1 MARMSAPQKPRAIN
15 PWLIALGLLVAVA
28 ALGWLALQILLP
40 PARVL
45 GVARAQL
52 AAALDRE
59 VALDGASVTIWP
71 PVRVRLR
78 GLVIGEPQGLASGAA
93 IRLESLDLDLDPL
106 ALFARRI
113 VLRRVTLV
121 RPRIHLVLGA
131 NGGTNF
137 DPRPGSAGRSGGA
150 PAGRGF
156 DIAIQS
162 LRIANGEIVVDDMR
176 SNRRTACNLDTRI
189 SLSLAGGSRIATSG
203 STKLSGFAYGPLG
216 TARRSDLDSRL
227 ARLALEIEHQGTFDA
242 AQRRLALERLAIS
255 LGSAEIA
262 FRGVVDGVG
271 LPRPLA
277 RLEAHS
283 DGLDF
288 GTLLEAASAADLPAL
303 HGVKGSGRVSFDLA
317 INGALEPGRLPA
329 ISGQVTVRD
338 AAFRY
343 PGAPAGVSALSLDA
357 QLSSDSLNITGL
369 TARIADQPL
378 RGTVRVTHFQD
389 PQVEF
394 HVTGAADLAAV
405 SPLFAPQPTAIGGRA
420 TFDVSGLGRT
430 RAIGDL
436 ALAGNATLE
445 EVRVASPQLPQPME
459 HVNGTVEF
467 SRTQAAVH
475 ALRGASGHSSF
486 SLEATVDRPMAMTQA
501 PGKAPP
507 AHVDFTL
514 DSPYLDLAELLPPTP
529 GPTLLPNA
537 AGTGRVRIGRLK
549 QKQLDVQNVDA
560 RVTFDPVTFNVPQFA
575 LNGYG
580 GRINGNAR
588 FDLKDPANPG
598 FAVKAKVD
606 SVQADALLSA
616 WTPAKGL
623 MRGALNTTLDLSG
636 TGTKPQDLTRS
647 LTAIGLAAV
656 TSGELGP
663 TPALAAIA
671 KLTGVPAFEKLSFR
685 DLHLPFEVRNGKVAT
700 RAVTLHSQGGDWTMT
715 GLTGFDGSLDYDV
728 GAVIPADQVARLGA
742 DAARAAGALAD
753 NSGRLHLR
761 FHVSGNARYPTVAVD
776 ATALADELAGRLKT
790 SLGRSSSKVEQQL
803 REVLA
808 PAPGTSDSTHAL
820 QVHAMAESLKKIKG
834 RDLLKSLF
842 GSPKPPSAP
851 AAPADTTPH

>member
-1 MARMSAPQKPRAIN
+1 MSAPQKLRAVS
-15 PWLIALGLLVAVA
+15 PWLIAAGIPVVLA
-28 ALGWLALQILLP
+28 AFAWLALQFLLP

-45 GVARAQL
+45 GLARAQL

-71 PVRVRLR
+71 PVRARLR

-93 IRLESLDLDLDPL
+93 IRLESLDLDLDPF
-106 ALFARRI
+106 ALLARRI

-121 RPRIHLVLGA
+121 RPRLHLVLGV

-137 DPRPGSAGRSGGA
+137 DPLPGSARARSRAA
-150 PAGRGF
+150 PAAF

-162 LRIANGEIVVDDMR
+162 LRIANGEVVVDDMR
-176 SNRRTACNLDTRI
+176 SKRRTAFDLDSRI
-189 SLSLAGGSRIATSG
+189 SLSLASGSRIATSG
-203 STKLSGFAYGPLG
+203 RTRLSGLARGPLG
-216 TARRSDLDSRL
+216 TARRTDLDVRL
-227 ARLALEIEHQGTFDA
+227 SKLALEIEHRGTFDA
-242 AQRRLALERLAIS
+242 AQHRLALDRLAVS
-255 LGSAEIA
+255 LGSAEID
-262 FRGVVDGVG
+262 FSGVVDGVG
-271 LPRPLA
+271 LAVPLA

-303 HGVKGSGRVSFDLA
+303 HGVRGSGRVSFDLA
-317 INGALEPGRLPA
+317 INGAITPGRLPA
-329 ISGQVTVRD
+329 ILGQVTVRD

-343 PGAPAGVSALSLDA
+343 AGDAAGVDALSLDA
-357 QLSSDSLNITGL
+357 QLASDSLNITGL
-369 TARIADQPL
+369 TARLADQPL
-378 RGTVRVTHFQD
+378 RGWVRVTHFQD
-389 PQVEF
+389 PQLEF

-405 SPLFAPQPTAIGGRA
+405 SPLLSPPPTAIGGRA
-420 TFDVSGLGRT
+420 TFDVNGAGRT

-436 ALAGNATLE
+436 ALSGSATLE
-445 EVRVASPQLPQPME
+445 EVHVASPQLPQPMQ
-459 HVNGTVEF
+459 HVNGSVEF

-475 ALRGASGHSSF
+475 ALRGASGRSSF
-486 SLEATVDRPMAMTQA
+486 SLEATVDRPMALTQA
-501 PGKAPP
+501 PGKGPP
-507 AHVDFTL
+507 SHVEFTL

-537 AGTGRVRIGRLK
+537 AGSGRVHIGRLR

-560 RVTFDPVTFNVPQFA
+560 RVTFDPTTFTVPQFS

-580 GRINGNAR
+580 GRVDGNAR

-598 FAVKAKVD
+598 FAMKAKVD

-616 WTPAKGL
+616 WTPAHGL

-636 TGTKPQDLTRS
+636 VGTRPQDLTRS
-647 LTAIGLAAV
+647 LTAVGLAAV

-671 KLTGVPAFEKLSFR
+671 KLTGVPGFEKLSFR
-685 DLHLPFEVRNGKVAT
+685 DLRLPFEVRDGKVAT
-700 RAVTLHSQGGDWTMT
+700 RAVTLHSQGGDWTAS

-742 DAARAAGALAD
+742 DAARAGGALTD

-761 FHVSGNARYPTVAVD
+761 FHVSGNARNPTVSLD
-776 ATALADELAGRLKT
+776 AKAMGDVLAGKLKS
-790 SLGRSSSKVEQQL
+790 SLGQGGTQVEKQL
-803 REVLA
+803 HQVLA
-808 PAPGTSDSTHAL
+808 PAPGTSDSARAL

-842 GSPKPPSAP
+842 GSPKSPSAP
-851 AAPADTTPH
+851 VAPADTAQH